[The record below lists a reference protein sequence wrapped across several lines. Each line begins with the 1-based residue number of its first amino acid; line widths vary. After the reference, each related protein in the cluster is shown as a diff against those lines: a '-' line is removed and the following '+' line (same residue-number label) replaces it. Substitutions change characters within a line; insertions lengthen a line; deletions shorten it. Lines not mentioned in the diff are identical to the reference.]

1 MSFYLNRQLSSEIV
15 RVSQHYPILTVTGP
29 RQSGK
34 TTLCKHLFP
43 NYTYINLED
52 VSLRE
57 LVKTNPKA
65 FLAQFQ
71 DGVILDEVQT
81 LPELFSYLQVV
92 SDAHPKRKYV
102 LTGSSQLTLMQS
114 VTQSLAGRT
123 ALFTLLPLSLD
134 ELDAKKNAPTDTLIL
149 NGGYPAVWGRGVPVQ
164 DFAKNYYSTYI
175 ERDVRQLI
183 KVKDLNKFQTFIRLC
198 AGRIG
203 SEFNASALAN
213 AVGVS
218 SVTINE
224 WLSVLETAYIVFR
237 LPPFHK
243 NIGKRLV
250 KTPKLYFYDTAL
262 ACYLLNIE
270 SETQLAS
277 HPLRGELFEN
287 LVVLGFYKARYNTG
301 KAPNAYFYRDQSQ
314 REIDLLCAEGDGYH
328 AYEIKSATSFHAS
341 FMKNFD
347 YLQKVLGEQ
356 VLSTTVLYDGE
367 QTIDSDFAGVRNFR
381 VTKHDIIR

>member
-1 MSFYLNRQLSSEIV
+1 MSSYVNRQLSAEIA
-15 RVSQHYPILTVTGP
+15 RVFTHYPILTVTGP

-43 NYTYINLED
+43 DYAYINLED
-52 VSLRE
+52 ISLRE
-57 LVKTNPKA
+57 LVKSNPKA
-65 FLAQFQ
+65 FLAQYT

-92 SDAHPKRKYV
+92 SDTHPKHKYV
-102 LTGSSQLTLMQS
+102 LTGSSQLTLMES

-123 ALFTLLPLSLD
+123 ALFTLLPLSLA
-134 ELDAKKNAPTDTLIL
+134 ELAEKKITPTDTLIL

-164 DFAKNYYSTYI
+164 DFAKNYYQTYI

-183 KVKDLNKFQTFIRLC
+183 KVKEISKFQTFIRLC

-203 SEFNASALAN
+203 SEFNASTLAN

-262 ACYLLNIE
+262 ACFLLNIDNE
-270 SETQLAS
+270 SQLQS

-287 LVVLGFYKARYNTG
+287 MVVLEFLKARYNAG
-301 KAPNAYFYRDQSQ
+301 KAANIYFYRDQSQ
-314 REIDLLCAEGDGYH
+314 REVDLLCEQGHGYH
-328 AYEIKSATSFHAS
+328 AYEIKSATAFHQSFL
-341 FMKNFD
+341 KNFD
-347 YLQKVLGEQ
+347 YLQKILTEQ
-356 VLSTTVLYDGE
+356 ILSTSVIYDGE
-367 QTIDSDFAGVRNFR
+367 PIINSDFGGVRNFR
-381 VTKHDIIR
+381 HLFD

>member
-1 MSFYLNRQLSSEIV
+1 MSIYLNRQLSEEIV
-15 RVSQHYPILTVTGP
+15 RVSAHYPILTVTGP

-34 TTLCKHLFP
+34 TTLCKQLYP
-43 NYTYINLED
+43 NYTYVNLED
-52 VSLRE
+52 LSLRE
-57 LVKTNPKA
+57 LVSANPKA
-65 FLAQFQ
+65 FLQQ
-71 DGVILDEVQT
+71 YKDGVILDEVQT
-81 LPELFSYLQVV
+81 MPELFSYLQVV
-92 SDAHPKRKYV
+92 SDANPEHKYV

-123 ALFTLLPLSLD
+123 ALFTLLPLSLS
-134 ELDAKKNAPTDTLIL
+134 ELGEKKSTPTDTLIL
-149 NGGYPAVWGRGVPVQ
+149 NGSYPAIWGRGMPVQ
-164 DFAKNYYSTYI
+164 DFAKNYYQTYI

-183 KVKDLNKFQTFIRLC
+183 KIKELSKFQTFIRLC

-203 SEFNASALAN
+203 TELNASSLAN

-250 KTPKLYFYDTAL
+250 KKSKLYFYDTAL
-262 ACYLLNIE
+262 ACFLLNIE
-270 SETQLAS
+270 NESQLAS

-287 LVVLGFYKARYNTG
+287 MVVLEFYKARYNAG
-301 KAPNAYFYRDQSQ
+301 KAPNTYFYRDQSQ
-314 REIDLLCAEGDGYH
+314 REIDLLCAEGNGYH
-328 AYEIKSATSFHAS
+328 AYEIKSATAFHRSFT
-341 FMKNFD
+341 KNFD
-347 YLQKVLGEQ
+347 YLRKVLGEQ

-367 QTIDSDFAGVRNFR
+367 QVIESVDNGVRNFR
-381 VTKHDIIR
+381 S